1 MGDYQK
7 TRPQLIAELT
17 ELRKQLH
24 HLQAGQTQQKDQAEQ
39 INKPTKELDYHKLFE
54 QMNTV
59 ILIVD
64 PETEAIFDANP
75 AACSYY
81 GYSHKDLLKLGI
93 SSISIMPPGQMKTD
107 LTVTPNMD
115 LNFSHFRHRLANGE
129 VRDVQINSN
138 QIQVGDKQLVI
149 FEIHDDTVRKKAEE
163 ALENERR
170 LIRTVIDNIPD
181 QIFAHDL
188 DCHFI
193 LNNLSDAR
201 VMGVSNPAE
210 LLGKSDMDFYP
221 PELAS
226 RFQKDDRQVMDTN
239 QPLSIHGEPSIAAN
253 GEQRWVS
260 TIKVPFHDNQGHV
273 IGLVGVARDITQRKL
288 VEDELFRSRQMLQL
302 VMDNIPLLTCWK
314 DSQLVYMGCNQVFAR
329 EAGLASPSEVIGKT
343 DNDLAWKELAEQYR
357 QDDLYIIEKDTPRLG
372 HEEILPRQDGTSIW
386 VRTNKVPLHDQ
397 EGKVIGILGTSEDIT
412 ENKLAEQKIEQANE
426 KLISWVGDLER
437 RNLEANIIRQ
447 MSGLLQVSNERD
459 EYFLIIKEYVPR
471 LFPNT
476 TGALFIVNNNSS
488 TIDAVATWGNDLQS
502 ESSFAPA
509 ECWALRLGQTHKGN
523 PSSSGLICRHVK
535 ESFSGYYLEVPI
547 TSSGEK
553 IGVLYIEASD
563 KDSSLDKFQDIAT
576 TLADHLSLSLTNLK
590 LRETLRSQ
598 SIRDPLTGLYNRR
611 YMEESLGREL
621 PRAIRKKTPVGIIM
635 LDIDHFKVFNDTYGH
650 EAGDLVLRE
659 LGSLIQS
666 HIRSE
671 DIACRFGG
679 EEFLL
684 ILPEANLEL
693 TVKRAENIRELV
705 KSMRIKYHR
714 RFLGMIT
721 VSSGVAIFP
730 EHSSSVEGI
739 LHKADEAMY
748 QAKRQGRDRVEVVQ
762 EI

>member
-1 MGDYQK
+1 M
-7 TRPQLIAELT
+7 
-17 ELRKQLH
+17 
-24 HLQAGQTQQKDQAEQ
+24 
-39 INKPTKELDYHKLFE
+39 
-54 QMNTV
+54 
-59 ILIVD
+59 
-64 PETEAIFDANP
+64 
-75 AACSYY
+75 
-81 GYSHKDLLKLGI
+81 DLA
-93 SSISIMPPGQMKTD
+93 
-107 LTVTPNMD
+107 VTPNMD
-115 LNFSHFRHRLANGE
+115 LNFSHFRHRLASGE
-129 VRDVQINSN
+129 IRDVQIISN
-138 QIQVGDKQLVI
+138 QIQVGDKQLLI
-149 FEIHDDTVRKKAEE
+149 FEIHDDTIRKKAEE

-188 DCHFI
+188 DCRFI

-210 LLGKSDMDFYP
+210 ILGKSDLDFYP
-221 PELAS
+221 PELAA

-239 QPLSIHGEPSIAAN
+239 QPLSIHGEPSITAD

-260 TIKVPFHDNQGHV
+260 TIKVPLHDNQGQV

-343 DNDLAWKELAEQYR
+343 DNDLSWKELAEQYR
-357 QDDLYIIEKDTPRLG
+357 QDDLFIIEKDTPRLG
-372 HEEILPRQDGTSIW
+372 HIEILPRRDGSSIW

-412 ENKLAEQKIEQANE
+412 EHKLAEQKIEKANE
-426 KLISWVGDLER
+426 KLITWVSDLER
-437 RNLEANIIRQ
+437 RNLEANIMRQ

-459 EYFLIIKEYVPR
+459 EYYLIIKEYIPR
-471 LFPNT
+471 LFPST
-476 TGALFIVNNNSS
+476 TGALFIVNNTLS
-488 TIDAVATWGNDLQS
+488 TVDAVSTWGNELQS
-502 ESSFAPA
+502 EFSFAPT
-509 ECWALRLGQTHKGN
+509 ECWAIRLGEIHKWN
-523 PSSSGLICRHVK
+523 PSNSGLICRHIK
-535 ESFSGYYLEVPI
+535 ESFSGSYLELPI

-553 IGVLYIEASD
+553 IGMLHIETPD
-563 KDSSLDKFQDIAT
+563 NETSLDKIQDIAA

-611 YMEESLGREL
+611 YMEESLSREL

-635 LDIDHFKVFNDTYGH
+635 LDIDHFKMFNDTYGH

-659 LGSLIQS
+659 LGALIQN

-684 ILPEANLEL
+684 ILPEANREF

-730 EHSSSVEGI
+730 EHSSSAEGI
-739 LHKADEAMY
+739 LHKADEALY
-748 QAKRQGRDRVEVVQ
+748 QAKREGRDRVEVVQ